1 MVNAATGWPGSR
13 SPRTRCLSTGLGLQE
28 RRGTGVAWLRKG
40 EAGGWPRGLSLHALH
55 KVHCWSAGGLTTTGA
70 TGHTW
75 PSASQLIKIGFKNAG
90 CTGHPSSAW
99 WPCVASGSHN
109 WGMWLWNIS
118 VFTESSFGWPWS
130 QQPLRA
136 LPALE
141 RWGWPGAEGEEE
153 VGIVNI
159 RLRGGTPGPGA
170 KELSYLVL
178 TVCQSLSRV
187 LGSG

>member
-1 MVNAATGWPGSR
+1 MLPLVGQEAEAHEPDAYPQDW
-13 SPRTRCLSTGLGLQE
+13 GLQE